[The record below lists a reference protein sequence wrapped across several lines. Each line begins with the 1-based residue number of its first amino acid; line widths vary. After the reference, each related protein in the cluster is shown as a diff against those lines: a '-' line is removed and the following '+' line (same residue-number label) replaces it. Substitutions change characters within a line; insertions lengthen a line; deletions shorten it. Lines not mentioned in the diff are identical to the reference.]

1 MTLGVL
7 YLGMFGLGSM
17 AGMLV
22 MSGVVG
28 LPFVLSARRLTRV
41 HYNLQMAA
49 GGLSICFGLWY
60 AYEVC
65 AVNASFLNFFGA

>member
-1 MTLGVL
+1 
-7 YLGMFGLGSM
+7 M

-49 GGLSICFGLWY
+49 GGLSVCFGLWY
-60 AYEVC
+60 AYEIC
-65 AVNASFLNFFGA
+65 TTNGAFLNLFRA